1 MFVICAHA
9 DCSLGEVNQSL
20 EDSEELRAG
29 GLYLMPETVACNGD
43 IVLVETC
50 AFLNRLMETTL
61 FRLRVVVYR
70 ERSDT
75 HELEKIYTQRL
86 DITND
91 SAQYCGSFSRVPRQW
106 PVKRGDRVGV
116 QILDTCEDPT
126 NPDPACPAQAN
137 LIDSACGSALFLPP
151 LSSPR
156 RLSDFIT
163 VGVNLNVRVSIGEHV
178 LVTISA
184 FNLQGVSVNHA
195 LIYLASQN
203 CLAT

>member
-1 MFVICAHA
+1 MYAHA
-9 DCSLGEVNQSL
+9 DCSLGQMKQELEVN
-20 EDSEELRAG
+20 EELRTG
-29 GLYLMPETVACNGD
+29 GLYLMPEAIACNGD

-70 ERSDT
+70 ERTDT
-75 HELEKIYTQRL
+75 HELDKIYTQRL
-86 DITND
+86 DITSD
-91 SAQYCGSFSRVPRQW
+91 SAQYCGSLTRQW
-106 PVKRGDRVGV
+106 PVKQGDRVGV

-156 RLSDFIT
+156 RLSDFT
-163 VGVNLNVRVSIGEHV
+163 AVGVNLNVWVSIGETVQTH
-178 LVTISA
+178 
-184 FNLQGVSVNHA
+184 SVCNKE
-195 LIYLASQN
+195 LML
-203 CLAT
+203 